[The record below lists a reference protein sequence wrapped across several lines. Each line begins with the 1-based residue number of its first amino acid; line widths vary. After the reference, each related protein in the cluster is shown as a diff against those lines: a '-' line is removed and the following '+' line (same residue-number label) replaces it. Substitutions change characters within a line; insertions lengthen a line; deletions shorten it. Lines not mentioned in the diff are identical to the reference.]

1 MYPVGITGCRGIKP
15 GGTHPRRDR
24 GDSSIST
31 ASAVACPRALSSATG
46 WDAREAA
53 GPAEGAPSART
64 SSSRRA
70 SCLGTR
76 RPWNKRQA
84 LARWRARLVIPA
96 VMGQFGADHVEV
108 KRRAWFEPR
117 RPTVQHDS
125 RRRLI
130 AGRATGSPDPGRG
143 PHRLFSAPG
152 GAPRTG
158 PPTAPLRPLAGRVTG
173 TMIARPALGR
183 HDAARASPHAAVS
196 GRAGLLSLRVLRPGS
211 SRGGTP
217 TCATSRPAWAT
228 ITAAD
233 SWPRGMTVDAA
244 DGPTSR
250 LDQPFVGDR
259 APGRASRI
267 QRR

>member
-1 MYPVGITGCRGIKP
+1 MPRHAPSLEQKTSP
-15 GGTHPRRDR
+15 GQMARTPRHPRRD
-24 GDSSIST
+24 
-31 ASAVACPRALSSATG
+31 
-46 WDAREAA
+46 
-53 GPAEGAPSART
+53 GPVR
-64 SSSRRA
+64 
-70 SCLGTR
+70 R
-76 RPWNKRQA
+76 RPCGGQAQSLVRAASTNRPARQ
-84 LARWRARLVIPA
+84 P
-96 VMGQFGADHVEV
+96 
-108 KRRAWFEPR
+108 
-117 RPTVQHDS
+117 
-125 RRRLI
+125 RRLI

-183 HDAARASPHAAVS
+183 HDAARASSHAAVS